1 MKKNR
6 VRKPISEYN
15 LIVEFNKDPRGK
27 KFIKEL
33 QNFIVFLIKK
43 HNNNIITEELVQDC
57 FCNVFEKIKHFD
69 AKKGNLI
76 SFIYSL
82 CKNSIYKY
90 RYYSIQYSKL
100 QNKVL
105 DGEFDN
111 NKNLPNEI
119 GEFKRISFS
128 NDFILDYSSNLIID
142 NRIELFRK
150 WKNIYSS
157 VK

>member
-6 VRKPISEYN
+6 ARKPISEYN
-15 LIVEFNKDPRGK
+15 LIVEFNKDSKGK

-100 QNKVL
+100 QSKVL

-111 NKNLPNEI
+111 NRNLPNEI

-150 WKNIYSS
+150 WNNVYSN